1 MQRGP
6 PARIRSLP
14 SSKPGPLSHLCP
26 MSQEPGDVG
35 RVPMMVLPD
44 RRAGWT
50 VWTVKRDSTECH
62 SDIKSYYTQ
71 LSSFTFNLQ
80 SRSLKVLI
88 CSITVIHSMHHFI
101 VHDSAEEETSLIP
114 PFPSYLPFAL

>member
-14 SSKPGPLSHLCP
+14 SSKPGPLSRLCP
-26 MSQEPGDVG
+26 MSQEPGDMG

-62 SDIKSYYTQ
+62 SDIKS
-71 LSSFTFNLQ
+71 LIH
-80 SRSLKVLI
+80 LKFHCCRLLAHV
-88 CSITVIHSMHHFI
+88 
-101 VHDSAEEETSLIP
+101 
-114 PFPSYLPFAL
+114 SY